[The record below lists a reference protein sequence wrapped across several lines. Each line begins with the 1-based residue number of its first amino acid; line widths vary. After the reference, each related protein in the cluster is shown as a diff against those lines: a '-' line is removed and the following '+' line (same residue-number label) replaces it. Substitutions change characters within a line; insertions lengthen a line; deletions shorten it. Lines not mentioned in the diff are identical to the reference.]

1 MHADTQ
7 RVKDLIPVV
16 YDDLRKIAA
25 KFFRQQPAGFT
36 LQPTELVNEACIHLM
51 QHGRGP
57 WKDPQHFRAIAAR
70 KIWQIVVDRL
80 RSRGSLKRGGSWTGE
95 AAKPPVNPTDEVRPE
110 GAVHEKWHRIPLE
123 AAAVEWQ
130 DRTVEL
136 LDLAEAIE
144 ALQHE
149 SGRLYDVVMLHWFGG
164 MKYDD
169 VAAAMGVSA
178 STVEKDF
185 RYALAWLNRELTDGA
200 PHAD

>member
-1 MHADTQ
+1 MHAEGQ
-7 RVKDLIPVV
+7 RVKDLIPIV
-16 YDDLRKIAA
+16 YEDLRKIAG
-25 KFFRQQPAGFT
+25 KYFRQQPAGFT

-80 RSRGSLKRGGSWTGE
+80 RARGSLKRGGSWTGE
-95 AAKPPVNPTDEVRPE
+95 SKPAIEPGSADPAADP
-110 GAVHEKWHRIPLE
+110 VHEKWHRVPIE
-123 AAAVEWQ
+123 AAVVEWQ
-130 DRTVEL
+130 DQPVDL

-144 ALQHE
+144 RLEQE

-164 MKYDD
+164 MRYSD
-169 VAAAMGVSA
+169 VAAALGVSA

-185 RYALAWLNRELTDGA
+185 RYALAWLNRELSAEGRD
-200 PHAD
+200 AD

>member
-1 MHADTQ
+1 MHADSQ

-16 YDDLRKIAA
+16 YDDLRKIAGR
-25 KFFRQQPAGFT
+25 FFRQQPAGFT
-36 LQPTELVNEACIHLM
+36 LQPTELVNEACIHLI

-80 RSRGSLKRGGSWTGE
+80 RAKGSLKRGGSWTGD
-95 AAKPPVNPTDEVRPE
+95 AKPPAGTGEPDAPE
-110 GAVHEKWHRIPLE
+110 GKVHEKWHRIPIE
-123 AAAVEWQ
+123 AAMVEWQ
-130 DRTVEL
+130 DQRVEL

-144 ALQHE
+144 RLRGE

-164 MKYDD
+164 MKYAD
-169 VAAAMGVSA
+169 VATALGVSA

-185 RYALAWLNRELTDGA
+185 RYALAWLNRELTSGTSDA
-200 PHAD
+200 H